1 MAATAA
7 APTATTSPQRPNTNS
22 KFTVYLRSSDR
33 SGTLKVRL
41 PKRKTAQAVLRAFAG
56 AALGDA
62 SKAEGLHLL
71 HPVSG
76 APLAPKSRIGDVARE
91 GDVLDVAARPPASPH
106 ATPPRSPPQRRSL
119 AQERSALRTR
129 EMVRESTVAV
139 DSMRARLSAMG
150 ILKAPRSP
158 PQTPLDL
165 PPPSPRRPDPHAALR
180 EELVQLA
187 RTDAAAFEA
196 LVEAARREGMS

>member
-1 MAATAA
+1 M
-7 APTATTSPQRPNTNS
+7 
-22 KFTVYLRSSDR
+22 
-33 SGTLKVRL
+33 
-41 PKRKTAQAVLRAFAG
+41 
-56 AALGDA
+56 GDA

-76 APLAPKSRIGDVARE
+76 APLAPKSRIGDVARD
-91 GDVLDVAARPPASPH
+91 GDVLDVARRPPASPQ
-106 ATPPRSPPQRRSL
+106 ATPPRSPQRRSL

-158 PQTPLDL
+158 PQTPLD
-165 PPPSPRRPDPHAALR
+165 PDPHAALR
-180 EELVQLA
+180 EDLVRLFKE
-187 RTDAAAFEA
+187 DAAAFEA
-196 LVEAARREGMS
+196 LVDTVRREGMS